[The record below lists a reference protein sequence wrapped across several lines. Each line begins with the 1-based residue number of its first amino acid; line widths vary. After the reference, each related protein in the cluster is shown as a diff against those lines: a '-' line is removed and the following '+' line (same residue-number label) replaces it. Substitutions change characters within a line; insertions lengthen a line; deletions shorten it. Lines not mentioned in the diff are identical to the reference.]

1 MKYLL
6 SLGLG
11 LFLFASNAQQS
22 ALTGNGDE
30 VLLYDD
36 GTWEYSND
44 SLNTADI
51 ISVNDKLFEKSKK
64 SSFLVKSKKTNSGI
78 YINPKDWSF
87 TKGVNNADAEYEF
100 QAKGQDIYG
109 MLITEKTPIQV
120 ESLVDIAFQN
130 AKGAL
135 TQVKRTQIEYRTING
150 LEVIHMQMEGVI
162 SGINIVYFGYY
173 FSNDTGS
180 IQLLT
185 YTSNVLFEDFKEK
198 MEVFLNGLVLLSE

>member
-11 LFLFASNAQQS
+11 LFLFTSNAQQS

-64 SSFLVKSKKTNSGI
+64 SSFLVKSQKTNSGI

-87 TKGVNNADAEYEF
+87 TKGENNPDAEYEF
-100 QAKGQDIYG
+100 QAKGRDIYG

-120 ESLVDIAFQN
+120 ESLADIAFQN
-130 AKGAL
+130 AKSAL
-135 TQVKRTQIEYRTING
+135 SQVKRTKMEYRTINDV
-150 LEVIHMQMEGVI
+150 EVIHMQMEGTI
-162 SGINIVYFGYY
+162 SGINIVYYGYY

-180 IQLLT
+180 VQLLT
-185 YTSNVLFEDFKEK
+185 YTSSVLFDEYQTV
-198 MEVFLNGLVLLSE
+198 MEGLLNGLVSVGE